1 LFADVL
7 FALPSAEIGIEQSS
21 SSLSVKVQHIIFRQA
36 VQSWMGSYQ
45 IRMIEMTEA
54 EILDRNKKKSDM
66 FCFQIKHETTTGA
79 PQSSNF

>member
-36 VQSWMGSYQ
+36 VQSRMGSYQ

-54 EILDRNKKKSDM
+54 EILDRNKKSDM